1 MINFFALPL
10 ALLIGIGLGLLYF
23 GGLWLTVRQ
32 LPSTNNPVL
41 LTLVSFFGR
50 VSLCLVGFSW
60 LMAKTGDYAPLPL
73 VVSLIAFFWIR
84 NTLIERLKPSARRL

>member
-1 MINFFALPL
+1 MINFLTLPL
-10 ALLIGIGLGLLYF
+10 ALLIGISLGLLYF

-50 VSLCLVGFSW
+50 ISLCLVGFSW
-60 LMAKTGDYAPLPL
+60 LVTKAGDYAPLPL
-73 VVSLIAFFWIR
+73 LVSLVAFFWIR
-84 NTLIERLKPSARRL
+84 NTLIDRLKPSARRV